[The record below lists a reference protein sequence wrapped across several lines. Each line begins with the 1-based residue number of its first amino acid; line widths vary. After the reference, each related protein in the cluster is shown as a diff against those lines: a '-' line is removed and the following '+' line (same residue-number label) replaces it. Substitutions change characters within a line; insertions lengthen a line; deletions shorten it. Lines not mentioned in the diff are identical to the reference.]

1 MLWIRSAA
9 EELTPIIVFGFA
21 NYFYSFEVA
30 VLMMVGALVA
40 LTILTSG
47 SGRGLPWFA
56 VISTAAL
63 SLFVGASVLLNDFS
77 IFTASDTILDGMLGI
92 ILLWSLRW
100 KQPLI
105 KTLFERTFAIT
116 DEAWRILTW
125 RWGILFLVLALL
137 NEVVRINVSI
147 DVWAYFKISATVF
160 ILLFGCYP
168 FTLSARIRHPE
179 ESNWLG
185 LRSSSLLNH

>member
-21 NYFYSFEVA
+21 IYFYSFEVA

-100 KQPLI
+100 RQPLI

-116 DEAWRILTW
+116 DEAWRILTL

-147 DVWAYFKISATVF
+147 DVWAYFKINATVF
-160 ILLFGCYP
+160 IILFGCYKIN
-168 FTLSARIRHPE
+168 L
-179 ESNWLG
+179 
-185 LRSSSLLNH
+185 

>member
-40 LTILTSG
+40 LTILTSA

-125 RWGILFLVLALL
+125 RWGILFVVLAVL
-137 NEVVRINVSI
+137 NEVVRLNVTN

-160 ILLFGCYP
+160 ILLFGCYQ
-168 FTLSARIRHPE
+168 FTLSARMRHPE

-185 LRSSSLLNH
+185 LRSSSSLNN